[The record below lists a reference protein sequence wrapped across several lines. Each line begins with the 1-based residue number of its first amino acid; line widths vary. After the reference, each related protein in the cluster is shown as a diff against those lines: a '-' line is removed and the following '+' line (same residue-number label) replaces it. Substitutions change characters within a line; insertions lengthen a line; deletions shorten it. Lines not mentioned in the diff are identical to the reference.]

1 MSASPAP
8 SEDPPAKIQALC
20 DELCALNVIEMN
32 QLVTLFKDKVG
43 LAGVDVMPPMMGGM
57 MPMAAG
63 AAPPASSAPEAA
75 AEEESAPAKE
85 YFDLKLLGFDA
96 ASKIKV
102 IKEVRALS
110 GLGLK
115 EAKELV
121 EGVPKVVKKEVSKA
135 DGEEMLEKLKAVG
148 AEVALE

>member
-1 MSASPAP
+1 
-8 SEDPPAKIQALC
+8 
-20 DELCALNVIEMN
+20 
-32 QLVTLFKDKVG
+32 
-43 LAGVDVMPPMMGGM
+43 MMGGM

-63 AAPPASSAPEAA
+63 GAAPAAAATPEAA
-75 AEEESAPAKE
+75 PEEESAPAKE
-85 YFDLKLLGFDA
+85 FFDLKLVGFDA
-96 ASKIKV
+96 SSKIKV

-148 AEVALE
+148 AEVTLE

>member
-1 MSASPAP
+1 LP
-8 SEDPPAKIQALC
+8 Q
-20 DELCALNVIEMN
+20 
-32 QLVTLFKDKVG
+32 DKVG

-85 YFDLKLLGFDA
+85 FFDLKLLGFDA

-115 EAKELV
+115 EVCRYLLLRVVSSCACG
-121 EGVPKVVKKEVSKA
+121 GVPIWGRSQM
-135 DGEEMLEKLKAVG
+135 DGVLP
-148 AEVALE
+148 